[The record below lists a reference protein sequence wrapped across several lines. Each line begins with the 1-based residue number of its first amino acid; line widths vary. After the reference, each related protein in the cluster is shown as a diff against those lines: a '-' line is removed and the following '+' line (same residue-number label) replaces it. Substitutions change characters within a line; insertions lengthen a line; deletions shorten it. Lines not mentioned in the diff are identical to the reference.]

1 MIDEKQI
8 LTLHTVELRHV
19 ARGAFI
25 DFRGRVADHVL
36 SETDFAFWNM
46 ADARVDFQLSES
58 TRREVAWA
66 SHNGIGYQV
75 RRPDTKHYFK
85 DRSLKYFGALLR
97 TPGYVLPVVG
107 RFGLRVQCF
116 MRSRL
121 DFEAL
126 FGRVSTHFSFSEQ
139 AAPFGGRLVDIGPV
153 VVVKRGKV
161 DVRARY
167 GPLSVA
173 ESTAVLQNL
182 EAAEPPGVGFFLD
195 LDQSMTDLGSLS
207 QKQVASSLS
216 DLDAAAWEVINKF
229 ASVLE

>member
-1 MIDEKQI
+1 MIDEKQV

-19 ARGAFI
+19 ARGSFI

-36 SETDFAFWNM
+36 SETDFTFWNM
-46 ADARVDFQLSES
+46 SDARVDFQLSET

-75 RRPDTKHYFK
+75 RRPDTRHYFK
-85 DRSLKYFGALLR
+85 DRALKYFGALLH
-97 TPGYVLPVVG
+97 TPGYVLPAVG
-107 RFGLRVQCF
+107 RFGVRVQCF

-126 FGRVSTHFSFSEQ
+126 FSRANANYSFADQ

-173 ESTAVLQNL
+173 ESTPVLQNF
-182 EAAEPPGVGFFLD
+182 EATEPPGVGFFLD
-195 LDQSMTDLGSLS
+195 LDQSVTDLGSLS
-207 QKQVASSLS
+207 QKQVASNLS

-229 ASVLE
+229 SAVLE